1 LTGAQATLP
10 SKPVTAVR
18 AIGMKPSAF
27 VVALGLFVGGCAR
40 NEPVRT
46 VGPSTYAP
54 LPPKV
59 EVAVFTEAN
68 QVKEPY
74 EVIGPISYTDPGK
87 YEMVAV
93 SNAVEPLKA
102 KARAIGGNGIIID
115 KTAPVKSGIVTTGI
129 AVEAR
134 AIRLT
139 GKHP

>member
-1 LTGAQATLP
+1 MATARIIAMRRGTLLVSMGLLLGA
-10 SKPVTAVR
+10 
-18 AIGMKPSAF
+18 
-27 VVALGLFVGGCAR
+27 CASH
-40 NEPVRT
+40 EPVRT
-46 VGPSTYAP
+46 VDSSTYPA
-54 LPPKV
+54 LPPAV
-59 EVAVFTEAN
+59 DVAVFTDAE
-68 QVKEPY
+68 QIKEPY

-115 KTAPVKSGIVTTGI
+115 KTEPVKSGIVTTGI

-139 GKHP
+139 GKNP